1 MNHISKRKYFLP
13 VGKKSMRCKSTEKYL
28 RVGWGGEEESGG
40 AEKEVSK
47 ESLQSSNLL
56 SKFY

>member
-28 RVGWGGEEESGG
+28 RGGGGGGERGG
-40 AEKEVSK
+40 AVKEVSK
-47 ESLQSSNLL
+47 ETLQSSNLL